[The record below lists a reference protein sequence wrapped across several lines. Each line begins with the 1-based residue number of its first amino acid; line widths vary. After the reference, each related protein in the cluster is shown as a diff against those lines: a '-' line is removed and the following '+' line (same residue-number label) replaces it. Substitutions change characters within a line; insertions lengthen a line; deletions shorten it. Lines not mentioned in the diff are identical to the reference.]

1 MKKPPKNTYEFNVD
15 GKRFYAR
22 VFNMGNKPEPSRLLN
37 EHYMNMVRDDIG
49 IFRAEARLL
58 KSQITDLQNSI
69 IFREELLDKQKKEL
83 HDWKVACFCFALLMC
98 AFAIATADLLMP

>member
-1 MKKPPKNTYEFNVD
+1 MKKPPKNTYEFSVD

-22 VFNMGNKPEPSRLLN
+22 VFNMGNKPESSRNLS
-37 EHYMNMVRDDIG
+37 EHYVNMLRDDID

-69 IFREELLDKQKKEL
+69 TFREELLEKQQKQL
-83 HDWKVACFCFALLMC
+83 RNWKVACFCFALMMC
-98 AFAIATADLLMP
+98 AFAIVTADLLMP

>member
-22 VFNMGNKPEPSRLLN
+22 VFNMGNKPESSDWLSVARSLVILQLKDQLTVCE
-37 EHYMNMVRDDIG
+37 EHI
-49 IFRAEARLL
+49 A
-58 KSQITDLQNSI
+58 
-69 IFREELLDKQKKEL
+69 KQKKEL

-98 AFAIATADLLMP
+98 AFAIVTADLLMP

>member
-22 VFNMGNKPEPSRLLN
+22 VFNMGNKP
-37 EHYMNMVRDDIG
+37 D
-49 IFRAEARLL
+49 RASWLSVERYRVTLEL
-58 KSQITDLQNSI
+58 KDQLTV
-69 IFREELLDKQKKEL
+69 REEQLAKQKKEL

-98 AFAIATADLLMP
+98 AFAIVTADLLMP